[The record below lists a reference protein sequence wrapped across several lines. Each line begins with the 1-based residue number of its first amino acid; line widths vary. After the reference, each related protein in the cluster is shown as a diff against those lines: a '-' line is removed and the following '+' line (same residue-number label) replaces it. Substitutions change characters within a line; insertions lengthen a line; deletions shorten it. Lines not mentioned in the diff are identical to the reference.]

1 MNYFTIEIMNYFT
14 IEIMNYF
21 ITRYYEPI
29 LPEIKNYFITRDDE
43 LFYQ

>member
-21 ITRYYEPI
+21 ISRYYEPI